1 MEKHEEQLA
10 AIQEMRNLMDRASRF
25 RSISGLSAMVA
36 GLLAILCVVFVSQL
50 TDVQLTESA
59 SFERMLGTK
68 FATEVQLSFLV
79 LLLIS
84 ICFGIYLAARNAQAT
99 GQAAW
104 DSVAKR
110 LALHLAIPLVT
121 GGVFSMLLA
130 QLGLLGLIPAS
141 TLLFYGLALVNASH
155 YTLDA
160 VRLLGLVEIG
170 LGLLATAIVPFG
182 LVFWLTGFGLMHVGF
197 GLYIYL
203 KYERV

>member
-68 FATEVQLSFLV
+68 FATQVQLSFLV

-84 ICFGIYLAARNAQAT
+84 ICFGIYLAARNAQAA

>member
-84 ICFGIYLAARNAQAT
+84 ICFGIYLAARNAQAA

>member
-68 FATEVQLSFLV
+68 FATQVQLSFLV

-84 ICFGIYLAARNAQAT
+84 ICFGIYLAARKAQAA

>member
-59 SFERMLGTK
+59 SFEQMLGTK
-68 FATEVQLSFLV
+68 LATEVQLSFLV

-84 ICFGIYLAARNAQAT
+84 ICFGIYLAARNAQAA

>member
-59 SFERMLGTK
+59 SFEQMLGTK

-84 ICFGIYLAARNAQAT
+84 ICFGIYLAARNAQAA

>member
-10 AIQEMRNLMDRASRF
+10 AIQEMRNLMDRATRF
-25 RSISGLSAMVA
+25 RTISGLSAIVA
-36 GLLAILCVVFVSQL
+36 GLLAILCVLFVSQL
-50 TDVQLTESA
+50 TDVQWLESA
-59 SFERMLGTK
+59 SFERMLETK

-84 ICFGIYLAARNAQAT
+84 LCFGIYLAAKNART
-99 GQAAW
+99 IGQTAW
-104 DSVAKR
+104 DSAAKR
-110 LALHLAIPLVT
+110 VALHMAIPLVT
-121 GGVFSMLLA
+121 GGIFSVLLA
-130 QLGLLGLIPAS
+130 QLGLLGLIPAT

-170 LGLLATAIVPFG
+170 LGLFATAMLPFG
-182 LVFWLTGFGLMHVGF
+182 LVFWLTGFGLMHLGF